1 MLKIDMHSTH
11 DNENQKKYFI
21 KNFFIMKCAR
31 KCEQG
36 RGRVSFC
43 GKKRGCN
50 EMIDREASREAQTV
64 GRNALS
70 LEHPPSLINTQS
82 SVDSIVEYKKEVLLS
97 CEQKG
102 CFLLWKTM
110 HLSQLQ
116 RTPRGDLQK
125 ILRPSG
131 YAVMNSHFVDICYG
145 VFSKSGAS
153 PSSPSTK
160 RRDRH
165 RKP

>member
-1 MLKIDMHSTH
+1 MHSTH

-82 SVDSIVEYKKEVLLS
+82 SVDSIVEYKRKVLRVVYRKDAFYCGKPCIYLNCKGLREV
-97 CEQKG
+97 
-102 CFLLWKTM
+102 
-110 HLSQLQ
+110 
-116 RTPRGDLQK
+116 
-125 ILRPSG
+125 
-131 YAVMNSHFVDICYG
+131 ICKR
-145 VFSKSGAS
+145 FSDPAGMQ
-153 PSSPSTK
+153 
-160 RRDRH
+160 
-165 RKP
+165 